1 MAIENPKALFVMLL
15 SHLRLGEENTTE
27 IFKELSHAAQD
38 PDIKEALESR
48 IFLKNQIVSS
58 LDRCFSL
65 IGEKPVKVVDRIR
78 EVFIEDFRHELAEI
92 SSPGVRRLFVLAKA
106 KYLVQ
111 LRVAEYRALT
121 AMADVTR
128 HFGVGVLLEACL
140 AEQLAF
146 DDRTRRLLQYIV
158 RREFGERLAA

>member
-1 MAIENPKALFVMLL
+1 MAIENPKGLFVMLL
-15 SHLRLGEENTTE
+15 SHLRQGEENTTE
-27 IFKELSHAAQD
+27 IFKELSQAAQD
-38 PDIKEALESR
+38 PDIKEAIDSR
-48 IFLKNQIVSS
+48 IFLKEQIVGS
-58 LDRCFSL
+58 LDRCFTL
-65 IGEKPVKVVDRIR
+65 IGEKPMKIPDRIR
-78 EVFIEDFRHELAEI
+78 EVLVEDFRRELGEI
-92 SSPGVRRLFVLAKA
+92 QSQAVRRLFVLAKA

-121 AMADVTR
+121 AMADVTG

-158 RREFGERLAA
+158 RREFTERLAA